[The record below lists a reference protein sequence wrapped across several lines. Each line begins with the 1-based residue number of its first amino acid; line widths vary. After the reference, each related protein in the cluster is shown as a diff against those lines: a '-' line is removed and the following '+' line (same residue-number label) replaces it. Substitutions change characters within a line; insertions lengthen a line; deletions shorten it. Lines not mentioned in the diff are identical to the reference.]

1 MCRYCKIH
9 LKNGIVSFIN
19 FIKLITVEPSMVL
32 YMMAFMTTSIV
43 EQAFFVDKACRVN
56 HNFTQAICDDI
67 SNPINADANKH
78 VQLTVSEFHQ
88 WNDIAGH
95 GGQIILAFFM
105 GAWSDKRGRKIPL
118 LLGLIGKCYYSVM
131 IVVNS
136 VYYTWPVEYV
146 IYTATLPMTITGADV
161 AIFAAAFAYIS
172 DISSSNS
179 RTLRVTILEVCY
191 LATMPT
197 GIALGK
203 FLFSDVTNRSYTIMF
218 IINASLLVAAIIYT
232 GLRLKMRTNDK
243 QRPISDANN
252 VVTDFFDYK
261 HVVDTFKTIFK
272 RRQFTQRAFL
282 LLLILAMA
290 TYTFQRDERQMSYLY
305 LQWVFNWNFDQVS
318 TFRTFQSA
326 IQDVML
332 LVAIPLMSKLLGWRD
347 TIIALIGALAHIAAR
362 IFYASANVG
371 WMFYLGGVFASLGP
385 VVAPIIRSM
394 VSKLVAVAERG
405 KVFSMLAV
413 ADNAI
418 PIVSATVYNQVYKK
432 TLHNHPEAIFYVTIA
447 SQVVVLCSFLFI
459 HCTASSESLSHR
471 EIEESVDDADH
482 LTDPTANKEE
492 IN

>member
-1 MCRYCKIH
+1 MPLSFYTLKTRMPLVQ
-9 LKNGIVSFIN
+9 LKNGIASFIN

-43 EQAFFVDKACRVN
+43 EQAFFVEKACRVN
-56 HNFTQAICDDI
+56 HNYNKSICDNIAD
-67 SNPINADANKH
+67 PINAHANKE
-78 VQLTVSEFHQ
+78 VQVTVSDFHQ

-95 GGQIILAFFM
+95 AGQIILALFM

-131 IVVNS
+131 IIVNS
-136 VYYTWPVEYV
+136 LQYTWPVEYI
-146 IYTATLPMTITGADV
+146 IYTATLPMTVTGADV
-161 AIFAAAFAYIS
+161 AIFAASFSYIS
-172 DISSSNS
+172 DVSSPSS

-203 FLFSDVTNRSYTIMF
+203 FLFSDVTGGSYTTMF
-218 IINASLLVAAIIYT
+218 IINASLLGAAIIYT
-232 GLRLKMRTNDK
+232 ALRLDTRTNDK
-243 QRPISDANN
+243 QKPISEAKN
-252 VVTDFFDYK
+252 VITDFFDYK

-272 RRQFTQRAFL
+272 RRTFARRSYL

-305 LQWVFNWNFDQVS
+305 LQLVFNWTFDQVS
-318 TFRTFQSA
+318 TFRIYQSA

-332 LVAIPLMSKLLGWRD
+332 LVAIPLMSKVLGWRD
-347 TIIALIGALAHIAAR
+347 TIIALIGSLAHIAAR
-362 IFYASANVG
+362 IFYTTADVG
-371 WMFYLGGVFASLGP
+371 WLFYLGGAFASLGP

-405 KVFSMLAV
+405 KVFSILAV

-418 PIVSATVYNQVYKK
+418 PIVSATVYNQVYKSN
-432 TLHNHPEAIFYVTIA
+432 LHNQPEAIFYVTIA
-447 SQVVVLCSFLFI
+447 SQIVVLVVFFYI
-459 HCTASSESLSHR
+459 HCTASSESLTHV
-471 EIEESVDDADH
+471 EMEENVDD
-482 LTDPTANKEE
+482 NES
-492 IN
+492 N